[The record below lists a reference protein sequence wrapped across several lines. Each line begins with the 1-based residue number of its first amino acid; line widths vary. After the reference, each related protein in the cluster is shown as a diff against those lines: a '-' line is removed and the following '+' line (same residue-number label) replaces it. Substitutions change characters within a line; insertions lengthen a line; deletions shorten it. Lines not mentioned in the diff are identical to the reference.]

1 MIKIDNLKK
10 QFGETCACDI
20 PSFTINDGDIL
31 GLVGNNGAG
40 KTTLFRLLLDLLKAD
55 EGSVS
60 YVFSLPDGEASGTV
74 ATAGMS
80 GTVASAGMSGTVAS
94 AGMSGTVAS
103 AGMSGTVATEGAMG
117 TVATEGAVAINPTE
131 SEAWK
136 QHVGAYIDEGFLI
149 DFLTPEEYF
158 AFLGK
163 VSGISQQEVDA
174 RLQQFERFA
183 NGEVF
188 GQKKLIRNLSAGNKM
203 KVGIISAL
211 FRRPKTV
218 ILDEPFNFLDPTSQ
232 MVLKHLLQDYANE
245 TGSTILISSH
255 NLQHTV
261 DISTRIALLEH
272 GKIIRDL
279 SNNEGSAASEL
290 QEYFEAE

>member
-1 MIKIDNLKK
+1 MITINNLKK

-40 KTTLFRLLLDLLKAD
+40 KTTLFRLLLDLLQAD

-60 YVFSLPDGEASGTV
+60 YILPSPLGEGLGGEAT
-74 ATAGMS
+74 
-80 GTVASAGMSGTVAS
+80 
-94 AGMSGTVAS
+94 
-103 AGMSGTVATEGAMG
+103 
-117 TVATEGAVAINPTE
+117 NPAE

-136 QHVGAYIDEGFLI
+136 KDVGAYIDDGFLI

-163 VSGISQQEVDA
+163 ISGMTQEDVDQ
-174 RLQQFERFA
+174 RLEAYERFA
-183 NGEVF
+183 GGEIF
-188 GQKKLIRNLSAGNKM
+188 GQKKLIRNLSAGNKQ

-211 FRRPKTV
+211 LRKPRTV

-232 MVLKHLLQDYANE
+232 LVLKHLITDYASE
-245 TGSTILISSH
+245 TGATIIISSH

-272 GKIIRDL
+272 GQIIRDL
-279 SNNEGSAASEL
+279 PNTEGSATAEL
-290 QEYFEAE
+290 QEYFGAE

>member
-1 MIKIDNLKK
+1 MITINNLKK
-10 QFGETCACDI
+10 QFGQTCACDI

-40 KTTLFRLLLDLLKAD
+40 KTTLFRLLLDLLQAD

-60 YVFSLPDGEASGTV
+60 IDT
-74 ATAGMS
+74 
-80 GTVASAGMSGTVAS
+80 
-94 AGMSGTVAS
+94 
-103 AGMSGTVATEGAMG
+103 
-117 TVATEGAVAINPTE
+117 INPAE

-136 QHVGAYIDEGFLI
+136 KDVGAYIDDGFLI

-163 VSGISQQEVDA
+163 ISGMTQEDVDQ
-174 RLQQFERFA
+174 RLQAYERFA
-183 NGEVF
+183 GGEIF
-188 GQKKLIRNLSAGNKM
+188 GQKKLIRNLSAGNKQ

-211 FRRPKTV
+211 LRKPRTV

-232 MVLKHLLQDYANE
+232 LVLKHLITDYARE
-245 TGSTILISSH
+245 TGATVIISSH

-272 GKIIRDL
+272 GQIIRDL
-279 SNNEGSAASEL
+279 PNTEGSATAEL
-290 QEYFEAE
+290 QEYFGAE

>member
-1 MIKIDNLKK
+1 MIKIENLKK
-10 QFGETCACDI
+10 NFGETCACDI

-55 EGSVS
+55 DGSVLYQFPATDS
-60 YVFSLPDGEASGTV
+60 ATVSDGSPSG
-74 ATAGMS
+74 
-80 GTVASAGMSGTVAS
+80 
-94 AGMSGTVAS
+94 
-103 AGMSGTVATEGAMG
+103 
-117 TVATEGAVAINPTE
+117 INPAE

-136 QHVGAYIDEGFLI
+136 QHVGAYVDEGFLI

-163 VSGISQQEVDA
+163 VSGINQQETDE
-174 RLQQFERFA
+174 RLKMFERFA

-211 FRRPKTV
+211 FRQPKTV

-232 MVLKHLLQDYANE
+232 LVLKHLLRDYAQQ
-245 TGSTILISSH
+245 TGATILISSH

-272 GKIIRDL
+272 GQIIRDL
-279 SNNEGSAASEL
+279 PNTEGSASAEL
-290 QEYFEAE
+290 QEYFGAE

>member
-10 QFGETCACDI
+10 QFGETIACDI

-40 KTTLFRLLLDLLKAD
+40 KTTLFRLLLDLLQAD
-55 EGSVS
+55 GGSVE
-60 YVFSLPDGEASGTV
+60 YVFAPNGESSGTV
-74 ATAGMS
+74 ADS
-80 GTVASAGMSGTVAS
+80 SVTVPDVSTS
-94 AGMSGTVAS
+94 
-103 AGMSGTVATEGAMG
+103 
-117 TVATEGAVAINPTE
+117 AINPAE

-136 QHVGAYIDEGFLI
+136 QHVGAYVDDGFLI

-158 AFLGK
+158 SFLGK
-163 VSGISQQEVDA
+163 ISGLKQTDVDE
-174 RLQQFERFA
+174 RLSLFERFA
-183 NGEVF
+183 GGEIF

-211 FRRPKTV
+211 LRRPEV
-218 ILDEPFNFLDPTSQ
+218 VVLDEPFNFLDPTSQ
-232 MVLKHLLQDYANE
+232 VLLKHLLTDYAHE
-245 TGSTILISSH
+245 SGATILISSH

-272 GKIIRDL
+272 GQIIRDL
-279 SNNEGSAASEL
+279 PNHEGSASAEL
-290 QEYFEAE
+290 QEYFNAE

>member
-1 MIKIDNLKK
+1 MITINNLKK

-40 KTTLFRLLLDLLKAD
+40 KTTLFRLLLDLLQAD

-60 YVFSLPDGEASGTV
+60 YILPSPLGEGL
-74 ATAGMS
+74 G
-80 GTVASAGMSGTVAS
+80 G
-94 AGMSGTVAS
+94 
-103 AGMSGTVATEGAMG
+103 E
-117 TVATEGAVAINPTE
+117 AINPAE

-136 QHVGAYIDEGFLI
+136 KDVGAYIDDGFLI

-163 VSGISQQEVDA
+163 ISGMTQEDVDQ
-174 RLQQFERFA
+174 RLEAYERFA
-183 NGEVF
+183 GGEIF
-188 GQKKLIRNLSAGNKM
+188 GQKKLIRNLSAGNKQ

-211 FRRPKTV
+211 LRKPRTV

-232 MVLKHLLQDYANE
+232 LMLKHLITDYASE
-245 TGSTILISSH
+245 TGATIIISSH

-272 GKIIRDL
+272 GQIIRDL
-279 SNNEGSAASEL
+279 PNTEGSATAEL
-290 QEYFEAE
+290 QEYFGAE

>member
-1 MIKIDNLKK
+1 MINIQNLQK

-20 PSFTINDGDIL
+20 PSFTVNDGDIL

-40 KTTLFRLLLDLLKAD
+40 KTTLFRLLLDLLKPD
-55 EGSVS
+55 QGS
-60 YVFSLPDGEASGTV
+60 T
-74 ATAGMS
+74 TAEE
-80 GTVASAGMSGTVAS
+80 TAEV
-94 AGMSGTVAS
+94 
-103 AGMSGTVATEGAMG
+103 
-117 TVATEGAVAINPTE
+117 INPAE
-131 SEAWK
+131 SENWK
-136 QHVGAYIDEGFLI
+136 QHVGAYVDEGFLI

-158 AFLGK
+158 SFLGK
-163 VSGISQQEVDA
+163 ISGIKQAEVDE
-174 RLQQFERFA
+174 RLTQFERFA

-211 FRRPKTV
+211 FRQPDMV

-232 MVLKHLLQDYANE
+232 VLLKHLLTDYARQ

-255 NLQHTV
+255 NLQHTI

-272 GKIIRDL
+272 GQIIRDL
-279 SNNEGSAASEL
+279 PNTEGSAAQEL
-290 QEYFEAE
+290 QEYFNAE

>member
-1 MIKIDNLKK
+1 MITIENLKK
-10 QFGETCACDI
+10 AFGQTVACDI
-20 PSFTINDGDIL
+20 PELTINDGDIL

-40 KTTLFRLLLDLLKAD
+40 KTTLFRMLLDLLQ
-55 EGSVS
+55 
-60 YVFSLPDGEASGTV
+60 PD
-74 ATAGMS
+74 
-80 GTVASAGMSGTVAS
+80 
-94 AGMSGTVAS
+94 
-103 AGMSGTVATEGAMG
+103 
-117 TVATEGAVAINPTE
+117 EGAVTLDGINPAE

-136 QHVGAYIDEGFLI
+136 ASTGAYIDEGFLI

-163 VSGISQQEVDA
+163 VSGMTQQQVDE
-174 RLQQFERFA
+174 RLQDFERFA
-183 NGEVF
+183 NGEIF

-211 FRRPKTV
+211 LRRPATV

-232 MVLKHLLQDYANE
+232 LVLKHLLTDYNRE
-245 TGSTILISSH
+245 TGATILISSH

-272 GKIIRDL
+272 GQIIRDL
-279 SNNEGSAASEL
+279 PNAEGSARTEL
-290 QEYFEAE
+290 EEYFGAE